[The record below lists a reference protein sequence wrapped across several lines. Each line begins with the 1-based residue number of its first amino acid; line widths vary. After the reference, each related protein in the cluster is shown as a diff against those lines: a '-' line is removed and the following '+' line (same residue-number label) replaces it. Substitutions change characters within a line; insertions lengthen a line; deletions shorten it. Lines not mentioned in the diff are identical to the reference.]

1 MLLNI
6 VFYIDSEQSLS
17 TEHRKDEIEVVV
29 FSWSRIECQ
38 SSFRKF
44 FVLCTMLEKR

>member
-6 VFYIDSEQSLS
+6 VFYINSEQFS
-17 TEHRKDEIEVVV
+17 TEHKKDEIEVVV
-29 FSWSRIECQ
+29 FSWSQTRCQ